1 MLSCRKGQWVCCGER
16 WRLMERDG
24 ETPLL
29 TLLQQSLGDCSLLN
43 TNGLWQINT
52 SLPRL
57 PNDIK
62 VNTCNISHNP
72 FPSALPGLDPTAIPI
87 FSRLALTLPI
97 LRLAL
102 LFTGFPC
109 QPGLRISFLPSWLW
123 AHVFY
128 RLSRVQVKYQS
139 QNVSTDWLFHIHS
152 LPPHHGAALDT
163 NLRKCLLMYAPYTM
177 QCQRIETQKTAHFE
191 IILTQYKLEIPNLQI
206 FRQVV
211 LPNSVNAKWIWYPL
225 VKLVCWLSTLDAFNP
240 VRANFFL
247 PFNHA
252 VSMMYI

>member
-109 QPGLRISFLPSWLW
+109 QPGLRISFLPYWLW
-123 AHVFY
+123 THVFY

-139 QNVSTDWLFHIHS
+139 QNVSTDWLFHIHG
-152 LPPHHGAALDT
+152 LPPQPWGCTGHKSEEVSSYVYAL
-163 NLRKCLLMYAPYTM
+163 
-177 QCQRIETQKTAHFE
+177 H
-191 IILTQYKLEIPNLQI
+191 
-206 FRQVV
+206 
-211 LPNSVNAKWIWYPL
+211 NAVPEDRDSKD
-225 VKLVCWLSTLDAFNP
+225 STLRNNSDSIQIGNP
-240 VRANFFL
+240 KSSNFSTSCFTQFCKCKMNMISSCEIGL
-247 PFNHA
+247 LIK
-252 VSMMYI
+252 YIRCLQSSES